1 MDISH
6 PKYNN
11 YVAFQNWEHSQ
22 YPWPHHG
29 IYVHQKAAIPLNEK
43 YQNNMKWKAMNETI
57 IELFIARAL

>member
-11 YVAFQNWEHSQ
+11 YVAFQNWERSQ

-43 YQNNMKWKAMNETI
+43 YQNNMKWKAMK
-57 IELFIARAL
+57 LL